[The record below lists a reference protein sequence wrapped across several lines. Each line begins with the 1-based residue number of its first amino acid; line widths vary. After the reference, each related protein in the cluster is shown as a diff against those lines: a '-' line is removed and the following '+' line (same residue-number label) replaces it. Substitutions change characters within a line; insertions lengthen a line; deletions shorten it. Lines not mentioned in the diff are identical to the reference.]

1 MSSSNNDNGNLMD
14 EFEEAFQ
21 ACLLSLTKPE
31 PNTGTNKDEIELE
44 VQKTTNRFIDVARQ
58 MEAFF
63 LQKRFLVSTL
73 KPDMLIKDENQDL
86 RNEIARKEQLLN
98 KHYSRLEEWKACL
111 SDIQANQGAHNR
123 PIGGIGGAV
132 AAIGDSSSAGTTGI
146 PGIAGPGSLNIPQ
159 VSNRS
164 GSVGML
170 GNVPAYGVP
179 RRF

>member
-1 MSSSNNDNGNLMD
+1 MD

-123 PIGGIGGAV
+123 PIGGAV
-132 AAIGDSSSAGTTGI
+132 ATIGDSSSAGTTGMT
-146 PGIAGPGSLNIPQ
+146 GIAGPGSLNISQ

-164 GSVGML
+164 GSIGML

>member
-1 MSSSNNDNGNLMD
+1 MASSSNENGNLMD

-111 SDIQANQGAHNR
+111 SDIQANQGVHNR
-123 PIGGIGGAV
+123 PIGGVGSTIAAMSESVGMGA
-132 AAIGDSSSAGTTGI
+132 TGM
-146 PGIAGPGSLNIPQ
+146 AGPAGLNIPQ
-159 VSNRS
+159 GPNRP
-164 GSVGML
+164 GVGGML
-170 GNVPAYGVP
+170 SNMPAYGVA

>member
-1 MSSSNNDNGNLMD
+1 MAASNNENGNLMD

-111 SDIQANQGAHNR
+111 SDIQANQGVHNR
-123 PIGGIGGAV
+123 PIAAGVGGA
-132 AAIGDSSSAGTTGI
+132 
-146 PGIAGPGSLNIPQ
+146 IAGMSESGGMGATGMSGSVGLNIPQ
-159 VSNRS
+159 GPNRS
-164 GSVGML
+164 GPGGMM
-170 GNVPAYGVP
+170 GSMQGYGMQ

>member
-1 MSSSNNDNGNLMD
+1 MASSSNENGNLMD

-21 ACLLSLTKPE
+21 ACLLSLTKSE

-111 SDIQANQGAHNR
+111 SDIQANQGVHNR
-123 PIGGIGGAV
+123 PIGGVSSGM
-132 AAIGDSSSAGTTGI
+132 AAMNESAGMGATGMSI
-146 PGIAGPGSLNIPQ
+146 PGGLNIPQ
-159 VSNRS
+159 GPNRPVS
-164 GSVGML
+164 GGMISSI
-170 GNVPAYGVP
+170 PAYGVP